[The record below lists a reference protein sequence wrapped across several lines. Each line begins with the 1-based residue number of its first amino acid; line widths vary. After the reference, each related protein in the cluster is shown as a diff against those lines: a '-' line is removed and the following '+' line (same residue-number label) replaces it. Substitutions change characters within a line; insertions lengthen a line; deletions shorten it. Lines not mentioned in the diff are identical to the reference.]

1 MIELLKPLGLL
12 GLLSVAILIIIYII
26 RPNFQQKLISST
38 FVWKL
43 SLKYRKK
50 RVPISKLRNILI
62 IVCQVL
68 ILTAS
73 ALILSEP
80 VKNLKQE
87 EFATEVIAIIDASA
101 SMRTTTENVTRFE
114 RAVDGVSELTDDI
127 LKKNGVV
134 SVILAGSKAE
144 YLIQRNTIE
153 NKETITE
160 KLESLLLNEMG
171 DVACSYGE
179 SDVEGA
185 IALCEKVLEVNPSAM
200 IYLYTDTTYD
210 YVPAGVKVKNDV
222 AQEGEWNMAILNAT
236 AELEDIYYTFYV
248 DVACYGRN
256 TKVDVEVQIQ
266 GANAQDSTDK
276 GSKIKLVAEGVGCYG
291 DATKRIVFIDA
302 DYFQGDETETDD
314 VVYVLIENKDEKVFA
329 YQSIYVSITN
339 ALSNEKDS
347 FRTDNSFNIY
357 NGQKEVVKIQYASS
371 MTNNFVPAA
380 LNVLRGTYQD
390 RWDIQITEVKQGSA
404 YETEGFNFYVFEH
417 SMPKKMPT
425 DGVVLLIDPLSTP
438 EGSGFR
444 AEAIYDYENNRIPLS
459 QGETH
464 AILNNIDTESITV
477 TRFVETT
484 YDDTYKHLM
493 YCDGHPVLTVK
504 NDSDAKVVVMGFSLH
519 YSNLAVLMDF
529 PLLINNIFNYF
540 YPPTVEKDSFSVGE
554 EIELNARGETL
565 TVSREGASEEET
577 LVFDQ
582 FPSVVEVTLPGTYT
596 LTQTTFGNKIKES
609 IFVTIPKSE
618 SNIWSKE
625 DSLVEPYKVEDDTIV
640 NQDLLLYIAAALVAI
655 LFLEWLLQIRDNM

>member
-62 IVCQVL
+62 IICQVL

-87 EFATEVIAIIDASA
+87 EYATEVIAIIDASA
-101 SMRTTTENVTRFE
+101 SMRTTTESVTRFE
-114 RAVDGVSELTDDI
+114 RAVDGVSTLTEAVF
-127 LKKNGVV
+127 KKNGVV

-144 YLIQRNTIE
+144 YLVQRNTIE
-153 NKETITE
+153 NKDIITE
-160 KLESLLLNEMG
+160 KLDALLLNEMG

-179 SDVEGA
+179 SDIEGA

-200 IYLYTDTTYD
+200 VHLYTDTTYD
-210 YVPAGVKVKNDV
+210 YVPAGIKIEPVT
-222 AQEGEWNMAILNAT
+222 QEGEWNMAILNAT
-236 AELEDIYYTFYV
+236 AELEDIYYTFCV

-256 TKVDVEVQIQ
+256 TKVNVEVQIQ

-276 GSKIKLVAEGVGCYG
+276 GSKIKLVAEDVECYG
-291 DATKRIVFIDA
+291 EATKRIVFIDA
-302 DYFQGDETETDD
+302 DFFQGEETESDD
-314 VVYVLIENKDEKVFA
+314 VVYVLIENKDQKVFA
-329 YQSIYVSITN
+329 YQSIYVSIEN

-347 FRTDNSFNIY
+347 FRTDNTFNIY

-371 MTNNFVPAA
+371 LPNSFVSAA
-380 LNVLRGTYQD
+380 LNVLRGAYQD
-390 RWDIQITEVKQGSA
+390 HWDIQITEVKKGNA

-417 SMPKKMPT
+417 SMPKQMPT

-438 EGSGFR
+438 EGAGFR

-477 TRFVETT
+477 TKFVEIT

-493 YCDGHPVLTVK
+493 YCDGIPVLTVK

-554 EIELNARGETL
+554 KINLNARGEKL
-565 TVSREGASEEET
+565 TFSREGASEEEA
-577 LVFDQ
+577 LVFDE
-582 FPSVVEVTLPGTYT
+582 FPAVVEATLPGTYT

-625 DSLVEPYKVEDDTIV
+625 DSLLEPYKVQEVTNV